1 MAESD
6 FVVST
11 VVGCLEEGFLD
22 GRGINAKFC
31 APLGLAFNK
40 DGGILTADRW
50 NHCIRK
56 VTINGGSPA
65 QVETFAGVPG
75 QSGYRDGEAAN
86 ALFNAPCSVSVSNDG
101 TVYVADSGNYRL
113 RTVRYT
119 HVTKH
124 SNKPVSMHTKR
135 NLVLL

>member
-11 VVGCLEEGFLD
+11 VAGCLEQGFLD
-22 GRGINAKFC
+22 GRGINTKFNT
-31 APLGLAFNK
+31 PLGLAFSK
-40 DGGILTADRW
+40 DGGILIADRS

-56 VTINGGSPA
+56 VCVSGGSPA
-65 QVETFAGVPG
+65 RVETFAGVPG
-75 QSGYRDGEAAN
+75 LSGYRDGEAAN
-86 ALFNAPCSVSVSNDG
+86 ALFESPYSVSVSDDG